1 MDRDLEILA
10 SIGSDVPAAGE
21 EFKQSTRDSL
31 LVVAR
36 AAGSQ
41 GSHRRRFLGKR
52 SLAVIAAVLVVPAA
66 VAVAAGLSSDV
77 ADSLHGFISGTEET
91 HPIGRPVEP
100 SDNPPDWWA
109 HDGFT
114 EQRVLASQGDHHL
127 FAARDKKGHVSFAL
141 DSSVGVASGG
151 AANPFLDDFQ
161 GQSVVPLFAAPAHG
175 PETLLISGLVAGDV
189 ARVEL
194 RYDTGDPDVET
205 VTGSG
210 FIFAPD
216 LGRVEQSEGS
226 LIVDRWPTEIVAFDS
241 SGEELQTVPAMC
253 VGGSPLLR
261 LRSDP
266 DAYYFAPCDE
276 GGRGKIG

>member
-1 MDRDLEILA
+1 MDRDFEILA
-10 SIGSDVPAAGE
+10 SIGSEVSAAGE
-21 EFKQSTRDSL
+21 ENKQSIRDSL
-31 LVVAR
+31 VSAAR
-36 AAGSQ
+36 GDKPRV
-41 GSHRRRFLGKR
+41 RRRGFFGKR
-52 SLAVIAAVLVVPAA
+52 SLAVIAAALVVPAA

-114 EQRVLASQGDHHL
+114 EQRVLASQGNHHL
-127 FAARDKKGHVSFAL
+127 FAGRDEKGHVSFAL
-141 DSSVGVASGG
+141 DSTVGVVSGG
-151 AANPFLDDFQ
+151 VANPFLDDFQ
-161 GQSVVPLFAAPAHG
+161 GQSVVPLFAAPARG

-194 RYDTGDPDVET
+194 RYDTGDPDVEI
-205 VTGSG
+205 VSGSG

-253 VGGSPLLR
+253 ASGSPLLR

-266 DAYYFAPCDE
+266 DAYYFAGCDE
-276 GGRGKIG
+276 EGRNKSG